1 MLVAWPKRGSP
12 AFQIWCKAF
21 GASERPVTL
30 YVRSLTFPSNN
41 LAIARG
47 GKKRHKEKTS
57 LKGGTAGSRELGYT
71 VWRTTASF
79 AATLAEGSVS
89 WRLSFSVVKG
99 RKVARARKVKGRIP

>member
-30 YVRSLTFPSNN
+30 CVRSPTFPYNN
-41 LAIARG
+41 LATARG
-47 GKKRHKEKTS
+47 GKKRHKKTS
-57 LKGGTAGSRELGYT
+57 LKGGTAGSRERGYIA
-71 VWRTTASF
+71 WRTTASF

-89 WRLSFSVVKG
+89 WQLSFSVVEG
-99 RKVARARKVKGRIP
+99 RKVAHARKAKGRIP